1 MYKEALL
8 SYYLLR
14 HRGMRYHSGGMYCT
28 VLSRRV
34 FTSRTLLIK
43 VILSNLYLHIQVRNM
58 DAKNIC
64 IVIQLA
70 YLAEDPP
77 PIRKF
82 TRLERLMKWSESR
95 KVGRWEN
102 LPPKPG

>member
-1 MYKEALL
+1 MIGKEALL

-14 HRGMRYHSGGMYCT
+14 RRGMRYHSGVCI

-58 DAKNIC
+58 DAKKIC

-70 YLAEDPP
+70 YLASD
-77 PIRKF
+77 
-82 TRLERLMKWSESR
+82 SE
-95 KVGRWEN
+95 VY
-102 LPPKPG
+102 